1 MNKIELHNNPSLIT
15 QNVRKL
21 HHKCGF
27 SDFLTK
33 YMFIVHKVF
42 KMLFRLS
49 YYTSSSLF
57 QDKK

>member
-1 MNKIELHNNPSLIT
+1 MNKIELHNNPNLIA

-42 KMLFRLS
+42 KILFRL
-49 YYTSSSLF
+49 
-57 QDKK
+57 